1 MTEYV
6 LGFAFGERKGR
17 PAVLLVQKSSPEWQ
31 AGKYNGVG
39 GKIEIGETPIDA
51 MCREFLEETGIG
63 SSEDDWTERLIIQG
77 AEWRVIIFK
86 CERSR
91 YPQLARQITKKDRP
105 IVAEVGA
112 LPENVIPNLRW
123 IIPFLMDPEFIQGN
137 IYYPSLTQGTPSVTT
152 EL

>member
-39 GKIEIGETPIDA
+39 GHIEPGETPVDA
-51 MCREFLEETGIG
+51 MCREFEEETGV
-63 SSEDDWTERLIIQG
+63 ETTADDWTERLTMQG

-86 CERSR
+86 CEIRR
-91 YPQLARQITKKDRP
+91 YLQLARQITKKDKP
-105 IVAEVGA
+105 IVVEVNA
-112 LPENVIPNLRW
+112 LPENIIPNIRW
-123 IIPFLMDPEFIQGN
+123 IIPFLLDPEFIQAN
-137 IYYPSLTQGTPSVTT
+137 VYYPSLTQGTPSVTT
-152 EL
+152 ER